1 MVLKTKIT
9 TQGFSMDHI
18 TELFCILDDFC
29 KQFNQSLDK
38 ALISDQ
44 KTTIQKSALS
54 LSESMTIVIL
64 FHQSGFRFFKYFYC
78 QMIVPFWKS
87 AFPKLLSYNRFIEIM
102 PRCLQAL
109 TSFFHQIKGKDTGI
123 SIIDSTKLV
132 VCHNLRIK
140 RHRVFKG
147 LANRGKSSTGW
158 FYGFKLHLTINHLG
172 EIINLK
178 FTSGNVHDV
187 AVLESL
193 TQELKGILLGDKGY
207 LSKAKTDALA
217 KRGLKLLTPSRRNMK
232 NKPIRTEE
240 EKQLLCKRGLIETVN
255 DQLKNLHQ
263 LEHSRHRS
271 INNFMVN
278 MMAAIVAYCLNPNK
292 PTFRNMLNG

>member
-1 MVLKTKIT
+1 
-9 TQGFSMDHI
+9 MDHI

-29 KQFNQSLDK
+29 KTFNESLEK

-44 KTTIQKSALS
+44 KSKLKKSALS
-54 LSESMTIVIL
+54 LSEAMTIVIL

-87 AFPKLLSYNRFIEIM
+87 AFTKLLSYNRFIEIM

-109 TSFFHQIKGKDTGI
+109 SSFFHQVKGKDTGI

-147 LANRGKSSTGW
+147 LAGRGKSSTGW
-158 FYGFKLHLTINHLG
+158 FYGFKLHIVINNLG
-172 EIINLK
+172 EIINFKL
-178 FTSGNVHDV
+178 TSGNVHDV
-187 AVLESL
+187 AILESL

-207 LSKAKTDALA
+207 LSKAKAEALA
-217 KRGLKLLTPSRRNMK
+217 ARGLKILTPSRRNMK
-232 NKPIRTEE
+232 NKPIQTEE
-240 EKQLLCKRGLIETVN
+240 EKQL
-255 DQLKNLHQ
+255 
-263 LEHSRHRS
+263 
-271 INNFMVN
+271 
-278 MMAAIVAYCLNPNK
+278 
-292 PTFRNMLNG
+292 

>member
-1 MVLKTKIT
+1 
-9 TQGFSMDHI
+9 MDHI

-29 KQFNQSLDK
+29 KKFNESLEK
-38 ALISDQ
+38 ALISNQ
-44 KTTIQKSALS
+44 KTKLKKSALS
-54 LSESMTIVIL
+54 LSEAMTIVIL

-109 TSFFHQIKGKDTGI
+109 SSFFHQVKGKDTGI

-147 LANRGKSSTGW
+147 LAGRGKSSTGW
-158 FYGFKLHLTINHLG
+158 FYGFKLHLVINNLG

-178 FTSGNVHDV
+178 LTSGNVHDV
-187 AVLESL
+187 AILESL

-207 LSKAKTDALA
+207 LSKAKAEALA
-217 KRGLKLLTPSRRNMK
+217 ARGLKILTPSRRNMK
-232 NKPIRTEE
+232 NKPIQTEE
-240 EKQLLCKRGLIETVN
+240 EKQLLCRRGLIETVN

-271 INNFMVN
+271 VNNFMVN
-278 MMAAIVAYCLNPNK
+278 IMAAVVAYFLNPNK
-292 PTFRNMLNG
+292 PTFQNMLKG

>member
-1 MVLKTKIT
+1 
-9 TQGFSMDHI
+9 MDHI

-29 KQFNQSLDK
+29 KEFNESLEK
-38 ALISDQ
+38 ALINDQ
-44 KTTIQKSALS
+44 KTRSKRSALS
-54 LSESMTIVIL
+54 LSEAMTIVIL

-109 TSFFHQIKGKDTGI
+109 SSFFHQVKGKDTGI

-147 LANRGKSSTGW
+147 LASRGKSSTGW
-158 FYGFKLHLTINHLG
+158 FYGFKLHIVINHLG
-172 EIINLK
+172 EIINIK
-178 FTSGNVHDV
+178 VTSGSVHDIK
-187 AVLESL
+187 VLESL
-193 TQELKGILLGDKGY
+193 TQELKGVLLGDKGY
-207 LSKAKTDALA
+207 LSKAKAEILA
-217 KRGLKLLTPSRRNMK
+217 RRGLKILTPSRSNMK
-232 NKPIRTEE
+232 IKPDQTED
-240 EKQLLCKRGLIETVN
+240 EKQLLCRRGLIETVN

-263 LEHSRHRS
+263 VDHSRHRS
-271 INNFMVN
+271 VHNFMVN
-278 MMAAIVAYCLNPNK
+278 IMAAVVAYCLNPNK
-292 PTFRNMLNG
+292 PTFRNMLKK

>member
-1 MVLKTKIT
+1 
-9 TQGFSMDHI
+9 MDYI

-29 KQFNQSLDK
+29 KKFNESLNK
-38 ALISDQ
+38 ALIPDQ
-44 KTTIQKSALS
+44 KMKLKKSALS
-54 LSESMTIVIL
+54 LSEAMTIIVL
-64 FHQSGFRFFKYFYC
+64 FHKSGFRFFKYFYC

-109 TSFFHQIKGKDTGI
+109 TSFFHQVKGEDTGI

-140 RHRVFKG
+140 RNRVFKD

-158 FYGFKLHLTINHLG
+158 FYGFKLHLIINHLG
-172 EIINLK
+172 EIVNLK
-178 FTSGNVHDV
+178 ITSGNIHDV

-193 TQELKGILLGDKGY
+193 TKDLKGILLGDKGY
-207 LSKAKTDALA
+207 LGKEKAEVLA
-217 KRGLKLLTPSRRNMK
+217 ARGLKILTPSRKNMK
-232 NKPIRTEE
+232 NKPIQTEE
-240 EKQLLCKRGLIETVN
+240 EKQLLSRRGLIETVN

-263 LEHSRHRS
+263 IEHSRHRS
-271 INNFMVN
+271 VNNFMVN
-278 MMAAIVAYCLNPNK
+278 IMAAVVAYCLTPNK
-292 PTFRNMLNG
+292 PTFRNMLKG